1 MRKSVLECVEESKSV
16 CYQITRFFHL
26 LAHDERA
33 HYSKTDAG
41 VTQELLSLVTG
52 MAQNLKT
59 LIRIGLTEALRL
71 VTLTIKG

>member
-1 MRKSVLECVEESKSV
+1 MQCINEPRAV
-16 CYQITRFFHL
+16 CDQIIRFFHL
-26 LAHDERA
+26 LAYQQHDAMEQQ
-33 HYSKTDAG
+33 KQIC

-71 VTLTIKG
+71 VSSALKLTI